1 MLVFCKMRNP
11 QCFRLNP
18 QCLLVMA
25 PASDKLWHDGSRR
38 LSRLRS
44 PQRRLHAAKAMAGRG
59 VKESD
64 DTEMKK
70 SWRGWNIIM
79 KISTIMYTYGRCTT
93 IFDLISLRMP
103 CFGHHFD
110 NVYRSMTCT
119 ATLLFLAV
127 CCHLAWQDHPNGHKR
142 SCWWIHSI

>member
-18 QCLLVMA
+18 QCLVVMA

-59 VKESD
+59 FKESD
-64 DTEMKK
+64 DREMKK
-70 SWRGWNIIM
+70 ILMWM
-79 KISTIMYTYGRCTT
+79 EYHKISMVMYSYDRYTT
-93 IFDLISLRMP
+93 IFHLVSLRMP
-103 CFGHHFD
+103 CFGQHFD
-110 NVYRSMTCT
+110 NVRS
-119 ATLLFLAV
+119 TLLFLAV
-127 CCHLAWQDHPNGHKR
+127 CCHLAWQDHPNGHKK
-142 SCWWIHSI
+142 SC